1 MTGATEERSQPSSHQ
16 IPESRG
22 EALVTSAVVPGKLSD
37 GELAQAL
44 GYATEFFRML
54 AHVE

>member
-44 GYATEFFRML
+44 RYAIEFFRML